1 MTVETLTVDTPVQAP
16 EAEFI
21 SPGDRFP
28 PTRPSKFA
36 WAVGAV
42 LFVLFTVF
50 VLSQDVNSIGKET
63 AVGAPAAAAQD
74 SQD

>member
-1 MTVETLTVDTPVQAP
+1 MSVETLAVHTPVNAP
-16 EAEFI
+16 KAEFV

-28 PTRPSKFA
+28 PSRPSKFA

-50 VLSQDVNSIGKET
+50 VLSQDVNSIGNES
-63 AVGAPAAAAQD
+63 APGTPVAQD
-74 SQD
+74 AQD